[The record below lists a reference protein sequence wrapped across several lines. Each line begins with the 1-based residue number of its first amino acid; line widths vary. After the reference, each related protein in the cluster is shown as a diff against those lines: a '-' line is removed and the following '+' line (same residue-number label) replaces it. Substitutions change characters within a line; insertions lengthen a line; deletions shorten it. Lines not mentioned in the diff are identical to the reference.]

1 MYYLREKVII
11 IKCKKQKEE
20 VIDILINWEADIQLS
35 KDGMR
40 WYGWVISIR
49 ELKNSVIID
58 LIMKDQFLKLSK
70 DQIMTYYLI
79 MIK

>member
-35 KDGMR
+35 KDGTQL
-40 WYGWVISIR
+40 YGWVISIR